1 MSYGL
6 SVYNA
11 IQISLK
17 QSITMTKFNF
27 SHSCPETPAL
37 LVPLIIRVS
46 NDPLKQKGV
55 TAWHLMVYRAMT
67 QGRLYVIVIQCCI
80 FSGAYALW
88 SDENSF
94 FTLSA
99 EVKILLL
106 S

>member
-55 TAWHLMVYRAMT
+55 TA
-67 QGRLYVIVIQCCI
+67 
-80 FSGAYALW
+80 
-88 SDENSF
+88 
-94 FTLSA
+94 
-99 EVKILLL
+99 
-106 S
+106 